1 MRCLGPS
8 CGRWTGAPRGRH
20 VGAAALP
27 PFPAAAPQGWVVPPL
42 PGLPPLSTAPPSRS
56 GTQPQVGRSPPSCRC
71 LLVAI
76 SGGPRRA
83 GCGAPAPRG
92 SSGDAAGRPGGMRAG
107 GWRSPGTHLQKRGR
121 KGEKTRSFGR
131 CPERCR
137 VSREICHA
145 LTATKLDP
153 PRGAKHNTGRQ
164 NRRPFPGVL
173 SPCPRRGW
181 PWGDRSPRRG
191 VGGGSGSLPWPGTRC
206 GDRLCWRLLCQGLE
220 ITQRLLGGLLG
231 SR

>member
-1 MRCLGPS
+1 MRALDGSPPGPP
-8 CGRWTGAPRGRH
+8 RRGRR
-20 VGAAALP
+20 AA
-27 PFPAAAPQGWVVPPL
+27 PL
-42 PGLPPLSTAPPSRS
+42 PGCRS
-56 GTQPQVGRSPPSCRC
+56 SGLGRASPPRAASPQHGPSVPERDSAPGRPVAAFLSVSPGRDQRRPTPGRLWGPGPPRLLRRC
-71 LLVAI
+71 CGPARGDESRRLAI
-76 SGGPRRA
+76 SRDP
-83 GCGAPAPRG
+83 P
-92 SSGDAAGRPGGMRAG
+92 
-107 GWRSPGTHLQKRGR
+107 QKRGR
-121 KGEKTRSFGR
+121 KGEKTRSFGC

-206 GDRLCWRLLCQGLE
+206 GDRLCWRLLRQGLE